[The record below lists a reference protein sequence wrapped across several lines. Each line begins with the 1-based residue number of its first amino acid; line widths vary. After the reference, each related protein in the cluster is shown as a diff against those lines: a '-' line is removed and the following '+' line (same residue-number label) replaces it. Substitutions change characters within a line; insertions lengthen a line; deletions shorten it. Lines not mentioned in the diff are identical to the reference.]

1 VQAPGVLRVK
11 VISAAG
17 LMSGDANGFS
27 DPYAKVH
34 LGANPEVVRKTHVM
48 KKTLDPEWGEQF
60 DFHGT
65 LGPLPLLLS
74 LKKAGLG
81 SEAIIAPN
89 TRMECG

>member
-1 VQAPGVLRVK
+1 
-11 VISAAG
+11 
-17 LMSGDANGFS
+17 
-27 DPYAKVH
+27 
-34 LGANPEVVRKTHVM
+34 M

-65 LGPLPLLLS
+65 LGPLPLPLS

>member
-1 VQAPGVLRVK
+1 
-11 VISAAG
+11 
-17 LMSGDANGFS
+17 M
-27 DPYAKVH
+27 
-34 LGANPEVVRKTHVM
+34 VRKTHVM

>member
-1 VQAPGVLRVK
+1 MQ
-11 VISAAG
+11 VISATGIPAADGNG
-17 LMSGDANGFS
+17 LS
-27 DPYAKVH
+27 DPYAKVF
-34 LGANPEVVRKTHVM
+34 LGGMPDVVRKTHVV
-48 KKTLDPEWGEQF
+48 KETLDPEWGEQF

-65 LGPLPLLLS
+65 LGPLPLPVS